1 MYAPGSHDS
10 VRSPRD
16 YEGQDVDDWHLQ
28 RFHHLLKWT
37 IKQLDDKVDDIEDDK
52 TDDKVD
58 DKAECKVD
66 DRADDNW

>member
-16 YEGQDVDDWHLQ
+16 YEGQDVDDRHLQ

-37 IKQLDDKVDDIEDDK
+37 IKQLDDKVDDKVDDK
-52 TDDKVD
+52 TDDKVYDKAEYKVD
-58 DKAECKVD
+58 DKAD
-66 DRADDNW
+66 DY